1 MLHVRVDNTAVLGY
15 GCKPQSLSR
24 KFIKSMLRN
33 LSQRVLDPKLMIS
46 KKTFDELVRMG
57 FLFEEGDFVVV
68 DVFTEPV
75 FRPTEYDFLR
85 GE

>member
-1 MLHVRVDNTAVLGY
+1 
-15 GCKPQSLSR
+15 
-24 KFIKSMLRN
+24 
-33 LSQRVLDPKLMIS
+33 MIS

-57 FLFEEGDFVVV
+57 FLFEEEDFVVV

-75 FRPTEYDFLR
+75 FLPSEYDFLR